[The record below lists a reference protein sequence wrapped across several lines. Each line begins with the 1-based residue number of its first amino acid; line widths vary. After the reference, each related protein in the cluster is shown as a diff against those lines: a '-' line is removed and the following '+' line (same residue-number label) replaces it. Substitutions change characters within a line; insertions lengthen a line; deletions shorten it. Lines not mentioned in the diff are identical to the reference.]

1 MHFLKNV
8 PSTTSTSSAF
18 YYDRAPDT
26 TAKWVVF
33 KRYLLNLEEKT
44 ACNRSA
50 TSWFL
55 LLTFYISFLAVCW
68 GLLVL
73 MIFGGVTAID
83 YFGQGQMVD
92 VASMKHPNH

>member
-1 MHFLKNV
+1 MLVIIKNISVPWKPNRQNSAVKMHFLKNV

-26 TAKWVVF
+26 TARWVVF

-50 TSWFL
+50 TSWCSPNKNPLFL
-55 LLTFYISFLAVCW
+55 FHITLFQFYC
-68 GLLVL
+68 
-73 MIFGGVTAID
+73 
-83 YFGQGQMVD
+83 
-92 VASMKHPNH
+92 